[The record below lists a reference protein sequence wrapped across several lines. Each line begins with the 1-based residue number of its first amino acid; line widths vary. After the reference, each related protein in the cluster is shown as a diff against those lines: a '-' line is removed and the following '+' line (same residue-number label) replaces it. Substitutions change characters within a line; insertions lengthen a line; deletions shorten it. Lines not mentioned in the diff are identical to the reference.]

1 MRLKHVIA
9 IVVTVLVGLIA
20 TKYEDKSLPSDHQS
34 IPLLHCI
41 RCSIIQ
47 TVLGTQDNDDRCAV
61 NGGESLVDLQLP
73 LRFVAYVASTVTKFQ
88 HEGKIEHHCS
98 SLKTNSDRMLV
109 IKTSK

>member
-1 MRLKHVIA
+1 MKTNRCPPIINQFLSYTA
-9 IVVTVLVGLIA
+9 YDAVLY
-20 TKYEDKSLPSDHQS
+20 KQ
-34 IPLLHCI
+34 
-41 RCSIIQ
+41 
-47 TVLGTQDNDDRCAV
+47 LGTQDNDDRCAV